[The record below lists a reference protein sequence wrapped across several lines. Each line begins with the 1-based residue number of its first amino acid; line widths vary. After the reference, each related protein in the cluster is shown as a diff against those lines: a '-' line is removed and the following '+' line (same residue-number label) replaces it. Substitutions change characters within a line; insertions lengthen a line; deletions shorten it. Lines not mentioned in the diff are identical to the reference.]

1 MSVIEKI
8 IELEWNQF
16 QAVHNEGGRASCQD
30 DRETFDIMRGASS
43 PSGRRTCWPAT
54 RGI

>member
-30 DRETFDIMRGASS
+30 DRETFDIMRGSQFAD
-43 PSGRRTCWPAT
+43 WPQNLLAT
-54 RGI
+54 